1 MRSLDIKN
9 TYKKDLKQ
17 VLKQGW
23 DSDKIN
29 EVVTQLLNDENLDPT
44 LKDHQLIGN
53 LKDFRECHVF
63 GDLVII
69 YQRTDEILSLYKIGR
84 HQDLFKNY

>member
-1 MRSLDIKN
+1 MRILDVKN

-23 DSDKIN
+23 DSSKIN
-29 EVVTQLLNDENLDPT
+29 EVVKQLLNDDILSLA

-69 YQRTDEILSLYKIGR
+69 YQRNDEILSLFKIGR